1 MTEAMV
7 ADWRQR
13 AACRGQWDIMF
24 RPGRRVARRDG
35 ARIAQAKALCAS
47 CAVIAECQAD
57 AAEAV
62 DIIGRQIGDVV
73 GGRLSDEWGVDG
85 GVDVA
90 ESARKAT
97 RGRYLALHATHTLR
111 AETRT
116 Q

>member
-24 RPGRRVARRDG
+24 RPGRCVARRDG

-47 CAVIAECQAD
+47 RAVIAECQAD

-62 DIIGRQIGDVV
+62 DIIGRQIGDIV
-73 GGRLSDEWGVDG
+73 GGRLSDDWGADA
-85 GVDVA
+85 GVQVEA
-90 ESARKAT
+90 NGRRNT
-97 RGRYLALHATHTLR
+97 RARYLALHG
-111 AETRT
+111 ETRT
-116 Q
+116 R

>member
-24 RPGRRVARRDG
+24 RPGRRVARKDG
-35 ARIAQAKALCAS
+35 ARIAKAKALCAS
-47 CAVIAECQAD
+47 CVVLSACQAD

-73 GGRLSDEWGVDG
+73 GGRLSDDWGA
-85 GVDVA
+85 GVQVEA
-90 ESARKAT
+90 NGRRNT
-97 RGRYLALHATHTLR
+97 RARYLALHG
-111 AETRT
+111 ETRT
-116 Q
+116 R